1 MLVCSRTLTIASV
14 SLSQKKIETLADPEI
29 MYSSFGPKKLTA
41 IPKLN
46 KHISITRIKWNN
58 DLII

>member
-46 KHISITRIKWNN
+46 KHISITRIK
-58 DLII
+58 